1 MENNAEYRSAVWE
14 AGKGEKIS
22 GYAIVFEQRTVL
34 YKDPMTGY
42 EYGEIIDRHALD
54 STDMADVILRYDHN
68 GRVLARTRNN
78 SLRLSVDDHG
88 LAIEADMNG
97 SDEARSY
104 YNDVKA
110 GLVDKMSFCFEV
122 EADEWDEATRTR
134 RIKSI
139 SRLYDVSLVSF
150 PAYEQTQVSARGH
163 FEALAEPDRRAFQEA
178 ETRTAL
184 ADIENRMGKYESLTR
199 AEPEDFMTHEEV
211 ARALEYNRHAHPLA
225 RKKIDQRDPI
235 FREMLEIRT
244 GWETTVGKGNVQ
256 KAQEMRNRF
265 QQLEGELA
273 ALVEKRR
280 QTVNAVINGEGEI
293 IQKFEA
299 DTAGKD
305 NNMENIEMRAFQK
318 FVAQGTMQNLTAEER
333 AGLTTSGSGA
343 VMPVDIYNHM
353 ITDSKY
359 SDLLSRATVLN
370 VSDAG
375 TLKVPVASSN
385 TATWKEELTAVTAA
399 SPTLTS
405 IDLGGKEL
413 MRVVQYSAAV
423 ESMTAEQFTSWMSDL
438 CASEV
443 VETLENAFIT
453 GDADGDT
460 GSDAPHNG
468 LQNLTWTPNTNAVEA
483 TTAITAADVAK
494 GLSLLPQ
501 KYARNAI
508 LLMNANTAYN
518 TVGLFKGTSEY
529 AYSLADGAARFM
541 GKEIHISEY
550 CADNEIYIIDPA
562 QLYVRFAK
570 QPVVEVDKSVGFT
583 SATNTMRCLTV
594 VDFAWNTAAAVRVG
608 VAG

>member
-1 MENNAEYRSAVWE
+1 MENKAEYRSAGWE
-14 AGKGEKIS
+14 AGEGEKIA

-34 YKDPMTGY
+34 YKDPVTGY

-54 STDMADVILRYDHN
+54 GADMADVILRYDHN

-134 RIKSI
+134 RIKRM

-163 FEALAEPDRRAFQEA
+163 FEVLAEPDRRAFQEA
-178 ETRTAL
+178 ETRAVL
-184 ADIENRMGKYESLTR
+184 ADIEIRMGGYENLAR
-199 AEPEDFMTHEEV
+199 AEPEDFMTREEV
-211 ARALEYNRHAHPLA
+211 DRALERNEGVPWVMRT
-225 RKKIDQRDPI
+225 RVDKRDPI

-244 GWETTVGKGNVQ
+244 GWKTTVGKGDVQ

-265 QQLEGELA
+265 QQLENELA
-273 ALVEKRR
+273 ALAEERR
-280 QTVNAVINGEGEI
+280 RTVNAVINGEGKI
-293 IQKFEA
+293 IENSEA
-299 DTAGKD
+299 DTARKD

-318 FVAQGTMQNLTAEER
+318 FIAEGSMKNLTAEER
-333 AGLTTSGSGA
+333 AGITTSGAGA
-343 VMPVDIYNHM
+343 VMPVEIYNRM
-353 ITDSKY
+353 ITSEKY

-370 VSDAG
+370 MSGAG
-375 TLKVPVASSN
+375 TVKIPVASSN
-385 TATWKEELTAVTAA
+385 TATWKEELTAVTAT

-413 MRVVQYSAAV
+413 MRAIQYSAAV
-423 ESMTAEQFTSWMSDL
+423 EHMTAEQFTSWMSDL

-453 GDADGDT
+453 GDTD
-460 GSDAPHNG
+460 SDVPHNG
-468 LQNLTWTPNTNAVEA
+468 LQNLTWTKDTNAVEA
-483 TTAITAADVAK
+483 ATAITAADVAK

-529 AYSLADGAARFM
+529 AYSLADSAARFM
-541 GKEIHISEY
+541 SKEIHISEY

-562 QLYVRFAK
+562 QLYVRFAM
-570 QPVVEVDKSVGFT
+570 QPVVEVDKSVGFL
-583 SATNTMRCLTV
+583 SAANTMRCLTV

>member
-1 MENNAEYRSAVWE
+1 MENKAEYRSAGWE
-14 AGKGEKIS
+14 AGEGEKIA

-34 YKDPMTGY
+34 YKDPVTGY

-54 STDMADVILRYDHN
+54 GADMADVILRYDHN

-88 LAIEADMNG
+88 LAVEADMSG

-122 EADEWDEATRTR
+122 AEDEWDEETRTR

-150 PAYEQTQVSARGH
+150 PAYEQTQVSARGR

-178 ETRTAL
+178 ETRAVLT
-184 ADIENRMGKYESLTR
+184 DIETRMGKYENLTR
-199 AEPEDFMTHEEV
+199 AEPEDFMTREEV
-211 ARALEYNRHAHPLA
+211 DRALERNEGMPWVMRT
-225 RKKIDQRDPI
+225 RVDKRDPI

-244 GWETTVGKGNVQ
+244 GWETTTGKGNVQ

-265 QQLEGELA
+265 QQLENELA
-273 ALVEKRR
+273 ALAEERR
-280 QTVNAVINGEGEI
+280 RTVNAVINGEGKI
-293 IQKFEA
+293 IENSEA
-299 DTAGKD
+299 DTARKD
-305 NNMENIEMRAFQK
+305 NNMENIEIRAFQK
-318 FVAQGTMQNLTAEER
+318 FIAEGSMKNLTAEER
-333 AGLTTSGSGA
+333 AGITTSGAGA
-343 VMPVDIYNHM
+343 VMPVEIYNRM
-353 ITDSKY
+353 ITSEKY

-370 VSDAG
+370 MSGAG
-375 TLKVPVASSN
+375 TVKIPVASSN
-385 TATWKEELTAVTAA
+385 TATWKEELTAVTAT

-413 MRVVQYSAAV
+413 MRAIQYSAAV
-423 ESMTAEQFTSWMSDL
+423 EHMTAEQFTSWMSDL

-453 GDADGDT
+453 GST
-460 GSDAPHNG
+460 SSDAPHNG
-468 LQNLTWTPNTNAVEA
+468 LKNLTWTPNTNAVEA

-541 GKEIHISEY
+541 SKEIHISEY

-562 QLYVRFAK
+562 QLYVRFAM
-570 QPVVEVDKSVGFT
+570 QPVVEVDKSVGFL
-583 SATNTMRCLTV
+583 SAANTMRCLTV